1 MLNFKKAWVSW
12 HFSFFFKELKIENN
26 IILGHEAFEFPQT
39 MVGFWSLQKEISSN
53 ILKGIFKLNDHKEA

>member
-1 MLNFKKAWVSW
+1 MAF
-12 HFSFFFKELKIENN
+12 FFFFKELKIENN

-39 MVGFWSLQKEISSN
+39 MVGFWSLQKEISRN